1 MGSRRGGGGGYYPEE
16 EADDVLVQSDIRS
29 QLHWIRL
36 QVIGS
41 VIYKLRFHFGP
52 CTTPGFD
59 RMLNKLYITSMSVSM
74 SMSMASHVPQH
85 VPTATTDAEG
95 LITL

>member
-1 MGSRRGGGGGYYPEE
+1 MGSRRGGGGGDHPEE
-16 EADDVLVQSDIRS
+16 EADDVLVQSDIRF

-52 CTTPGFD
+52 CTPGID